1 MARSTTRRVKKP
13 SYFPTKYF
21 KGLSATKKAKRK
33 AEIRKYGS
41 MNWKTKKAYVGF
53 QTNVGVKT
61 KSSQYTQAW
70 DNMFPGVKSLNSRAK
85 ATGVPKDLLQKSYD
99 RGLAAWRTGHRP
111 GATQG
116 QWGYARVSSLLLLGK
131 TAYTT
136 DSDLVREAKE
146 RSKKA
151 KQWFEKME
159 KESPVKFS
167 A

>member
-1 MARSTTRRVKKP
+1 MAQTRKVKKP
-13 SYFPTKYF
+13 SFFPEKYF
-21 KGLSATKKAKRK
+21 KGLSQTQRSKRK
-33 AEIRKYGS
+33 KEIEKFGS
-41 MNWKTKKAYVGF
+41 MSWKSRKAYKGF
-53 QTNVGVKT
+53 ETDKGVKT
-61 KSSQYTQAW
+61 KKSQYTAAW
-70 DNMFPGVKSLNSRAK
+70 DEMFPKVKSLEDRAK
-85 ATGVPKDLLQKSYD
+85 VTGVPKDLLQKSYD

-146 RSKKA
+146 RSAKA
-151 KQWFEKME
+151 RQWFKRME
-159 KESPVKFS
+159 KESSVKFS